1 MRASSLYTATNAR
14 HLTPEEVAE
23 TFIPVPQFIQLTK
36 RSHSILLG
44 PRGCGK
50 TTLLKM
56 LTRPAINSWR
66 NNDGGGSKQI
76 MSPEFEAIY
85 VPSDVRWAQEM
96 LSIEK
101 SKRLD
106 SNNMA
111 VLQRAYVVASL
122 IRAWIDAISYKL
134 NNNKEKQIKVSRAL
148 TAMDSEAKAV
158 SPR

>member
-1 MRASSLYTATNAR
+1 
-14 HLTPEEVAE
+14 
-23 TFIPVPQFIQLTK
+23 
-36 RSHSILLG
+36 
-44 PRGCGK
+44 
-50 TTLLKM
+50 
-56 LTRPAINSWR
+56 
-66 NNDGGGSKQI
+66 